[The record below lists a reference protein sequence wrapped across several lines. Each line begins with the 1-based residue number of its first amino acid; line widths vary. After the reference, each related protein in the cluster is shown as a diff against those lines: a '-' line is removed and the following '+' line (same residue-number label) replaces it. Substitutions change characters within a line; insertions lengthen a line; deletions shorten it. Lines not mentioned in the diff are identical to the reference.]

1 MDIEKYIYEI
11 YHTGSIS
18 KSANNL
24 FISQPALSNA
34 VKRYEKQLGYEI
46 FNRKTSSL
54 SVTQKGMV
62 HIEYLEDNGQFQK
75 K

>member
-46 FNRKTSSL
+46 FNRKNRH
-54 SVTQKGMV
+54 QKA
-62 HIEYLEDNGQFQK
+62 
-75 K
+75 